1 MRVRN
6 GPSWVEQAGL
16 SVCVFGAIC
25 PAQGGGYDQINR
37 TQRALRLI
45 CLSFLY
51 KMPSTLVNALS
62 ALFFDVSS
70 PNYSLLALPAMYVI
84 TILPHWYS
92 IALSMFYNGEWADEN
107 PRAFVTRLA
116 ARPILG
122 DKKSQHT
129 PLERKILRCQACQ
142 QNGFENMPIFGL
154 ALLCGILAD
163 LPGYLMNMMATLFI
177 LSRVLYTLAYVLSD
191 SRSMSY
197 VRTICFVGQVALYMR
212 FFMQAAW
219 AVAGR
224 DQTHRWGF

>member
-1 MRVRN
+1 
-6 GPSWVEQAGL
+6 
-16 SVCVFGAIC
+16 
-25 PAQGGGYDQINR
+25 
-37 TQRALRLI
+37 
-45 CLSFLY
+45 
-51 KMPSTLVNALS
+51 MPSALVNTLS

-70 PNYSLLALPAMYVI
+70 PNYSLLALPAMYMI
-84 TILPHWYS
+84 TVLPHWYS
-92 IALSMFYNGEWADEN
+92 IALSMFYNGEWANEN